1 MARVITA
8 VLQTQSLATKLS
20 FRYSEEHRGPL
31 FTLQRNAALKKDV
44 PLLGGPYQT
53 FS

>member
-20 FRYSEEHRGPL
+20 FWYSEEHRGPL
-31 FTLQRNAALKKDV
+31 FTLQRNAALKNDV
-44 PLLGGPYQT
+44 PLFGGPYPT